1 VAWQAVVPGTSGN
14 LALVAGSTYCLSVAA
29 HDVDGYVGP
38 WSAERCTAT
47 PLDDRSLSRKGSWAS
62 GTGSAYYRGTWI
74 RSTALGA
81 TAVRASV
88 QAKRISIVV
97 TTCPTCGSVKVYWG
111 STLLRTVSL
120 VSSTAANRKVIA
132 VATFAS
138 VRSGTVTVKVSTSG
152 RKVLVDGL
160 AISRT

>member
-1 VAWQAVVPGTSGN
+1 VAWQVVVPGTSGS
-14 LALVAGSTYCLSVAA
+14 LALLAGSTYCFSVAA
-29 HDVDGYVGP
+29 HDVDGFVGP

-47 PLDDRSLSRKGSWAS
+47 PLDDRSLARKGAWSS

-74 RSTALGA
+74 RSTALDA

-88 QAKRISIVV
+88 LARRISIVA

-120 VSSTAANRKVIA
+120 VSSTTVNRKVISI
-132 VATFAS
+132 ATFTT

-152 RKVLVDGL
+152 RKVLLDGL